1 MAANQR
7 QRKNIQPGKIQGW
20 TPESPQPES
29 VGAGTPGPSP
39 GRLPTMTDM
48 KTDTGSRAVDGK
60 ARKAEPTDGGIGML
74 MMNDMTGAV
83 EAEIRMMNSITGSA
97 EKRAVTVTDTTGTDM
112 RTVMTD
118 VKDQTIMAMAPAS
131 AAGPGRERWQNTAA
145 RCRSKTGMLIFSL
158 IFLCMLYYVYAY
170 FSSHPHL
177 TL

>member
-1 MAANQR
+1 MDAGIAAAGIGRSGN
-7 QRKNIQPGKIQGW
+7 
-20 TPESPQPES
+20 
-29 VGAGTPGPSP
+29 AGTDT

-48 KTDTGSRAVDGK
+48 KTDTGSCAVDGK

-83 EAEIRMMNSITGSA
+83 EAEIRMMNSIAGSA

-118 VKDQTIMAMAPAS
+118 VKDQTIMAMVPAS

-145 RCRSKTGMLIFSL
+145 RCRSKQACS
-158 IFLCMLYYVYAY
+158 YSA
-170 FSSHPHL
+170 
-177 TL
+177 

>member
-1 MAANQR
+1 MDAGIAAAGIGRSGN
-7 QRKNIQPGKIQGW
+7 
-20 TPESPQPES
+20 
-29 VGAGTPGPSP
+29 AGTDP

-83 EAEIRMMNSITGSA
+83 EAEIRMMNSIAGSA

-118 VKDQTIMAMAPAS
+118 VKDQTIMAMVPAS

-145 RCRSKTGMLIFSL
+145 RCRSKQAHIQPDLFVHAVL
-158 IFLCMLYYVYAY
+158 RLCL
-170 FSSHPHL
+170 FQFHPHF

>member
-1 MAANQR
+1 
-7 QRKNIQPGKIQGW
+7 
-20 TPESPQPES
+20 
-29 VGAGTPGPSP
+29 
-39 GRLPTMTDM
+39 M

-83 EAEIRMMNSITGSA
+83 EAEIRMMNSIAGSA

-118 VKDQTIMAMAPAS
+118 VKDQTIMAMVPAS

-145 RCRSKTGMLIFSL
+145 RCRSKQACS
-158 IFLCMLYYVYAY
+158 YSA
-170 FSSHPHL
+170 
-177 TL
+177 